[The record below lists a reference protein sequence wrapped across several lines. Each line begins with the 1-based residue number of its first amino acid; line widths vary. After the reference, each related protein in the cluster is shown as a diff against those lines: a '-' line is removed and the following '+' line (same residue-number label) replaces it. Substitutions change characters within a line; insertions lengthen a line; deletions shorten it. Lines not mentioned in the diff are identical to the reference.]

1 MKNPQPEGDVFEG
14 LALGGMMRIFTSDW
28 EQERERG
35 LDQE

>member
-1 MKNPQPEGDVFEG
+1 MKKPQPEVDVFEG
-14 LALGGMMRIFTSDW
+14 LALGGRLGIFTSDW